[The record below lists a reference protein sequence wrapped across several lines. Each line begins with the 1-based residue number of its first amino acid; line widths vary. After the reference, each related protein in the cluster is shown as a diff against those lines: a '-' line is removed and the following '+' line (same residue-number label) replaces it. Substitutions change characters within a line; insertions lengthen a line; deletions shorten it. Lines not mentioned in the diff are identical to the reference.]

1 MSWASAV
8 GSIFSSAANI
18 YNAEKAWKHQK
29 EYAQNAH
36 QWEVQDLKKAGLNPI
51 LSAGGSGAPMTSAPV
66 PNVENPFSEWSATK
80 LAKKQADADISNKQ
94 SQTDANTAT
103 AKQANA
109 MADSIAQQTGQE
121 KQLFEYRKTEAMWNS
136 KTAEQN
142 FINAQKMPQVYDAD
156 IKQKH
161 SAAGLSDSSNLRQR
175 AELPFWQATGE
186 VVHSAIDY
194 FRQKYNEAQEFK
206 KLQKEF
212 QNSGYTKSHHEQ
224 FGGIYD

>member
-18 YNAEKAWKHQK
+18 YNAERAWKHQK

-66 PNVENPFSEWSATK
+66 ANVENPFSEWTATK
-80 LAKKQADADISNKQ
+80 LAKKQVDADISNKQ
-94 SQTDANTAT
+94 SQTDANNAN

-109 MADSIAQQTGQE
+109 TADSIAQQTGQE
-121 KQLFEYRKTEAMWNS
+121 KQLFEYRKNEAMWNA
-136 KTAEQN
+136 KTAQQN
-142 FINAQKMPQVYDAD
+142 YINAQKMPLVFDAD
-156 IKQKH
+156 IKQKN
-161 SAAGLSDSSNLRQR
+161 SAASLSDSSNLRQR
-175 AELPFWQATGE
+175 AETPMWQSAGE
-186 VVHSAIDY
+186 VIHSAVEY
-194 FRQKYNEAQEFK
+194 FRQKYKDAQEFK

-212 QNSGYTKSHHEQ
+212 ANSGYTKSYYEQ